1 MRKLMDE
8 LRIAELVAQL
18 ADRLLA
24 DPTLQ
29 AIPPEDLCLVG
40 IRSRGELLAERI
52 AARIKTL
59 RQIDLPVGALD
70 ITMYRDDF
78 ARRMASGATGKAMGV
93 VIPQGTEINFRVEGK
108 IVILCDDVLATG
120 RSVRAAL
127 DAITDFGRPNLIRLL
142 ALIDRGGREYPIT
155 ADYIGAHVDVEGAQK
170 VFVKLKPT
178 DPEDAVYLDKKK
190 GAQDEL

>member
-8 LRIAELVAQL
+8 KRIAELIAQL
-18 ADRLLA
+18 ADRLIA
-24 DPTLQ
+24 SGKN
-29 AIPPEDLCLVG
+29 IPPQSLCLVG

-52 AARIKTL
+52 AAEIKS
-59 RQIDLPVGALD
+59 RQGLVLPVGALD

-78 ARRMASGATGKAMGV
+78 ARRGKVA
-93 VIPQGTEINFRVEGK
+93 IPQGTDIAFRVDDK

-127 DAITDFGRPNLIRLL
+127 DAITDFGRPHLIRLL
-142 ALIDRGGREYPIT
+142 ALIDRGGREYPIA
-155 ADYIGAHVDVEGAQK
+155 ADYIGEHVDVEGSQK